1 MKKNKVRNRKKVIP
15 LIKENDILK
24 EKLKGAYEEI
34 NRLKNQLE
42 NNNYNIVKLELKIH
56 KNSTN

>member
-42 NNNYNIVKLELKIH
+42 NNNYNIVKLKLKIH

>member
-1 MKKNKVRNRKKVIP
+1 MKKNKVRNRKNVIP
-15 LIKENDILK
+15 LIKKNDILK

>member
-34 NRLKNQLE
+34 NKLKTQLE
-42 NNNYNIVKLELKIH
+42 NNNYNIDKLESKIY